1 MACSNF
7 FEIVLGVV
15 VAAPG
20 WVAPQ
25 ARVNRH
31 ETDDEL
37 RARIERLSDA
47 TSFAFG

>member
-7 FEIVLGVV
+7 IGIVLGVV

-20 WVAPQ
+20 RAG
-25 ARVNRH
+25 VNRL
-31 ETDDEL
+31 ETNDEL